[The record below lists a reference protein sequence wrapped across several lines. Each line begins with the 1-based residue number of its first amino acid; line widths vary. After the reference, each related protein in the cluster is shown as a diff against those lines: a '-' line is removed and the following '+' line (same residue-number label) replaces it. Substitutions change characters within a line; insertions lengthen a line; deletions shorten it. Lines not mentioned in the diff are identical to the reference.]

1 MYGYRTVV
9 RCRSSGYRVIIVVIE
24 WYCAVIVFMSSGYRA
39 VIVYRLVI
47 VYRAVIV
54 CRAVIGYLTS

>member
-24 WYCAVIVFMSSGYRA
+24 WYCAVFVFMSSGYRA
-39 VIVYRLVI
+39 VIVYR
-47 VYRAVIV
+47 AVII
-54 CRAVIGYLTS
+54 AVLYWFCVDGLGS